1 MGLGQR
7 GRVWLRRGRHG
18 RRTVRQMA
26 SGRGQQGEVGADG
39 PDSSGA
45 HSEAR
50 HGGRRGCGRCGGL
63 SADGPV
69 KLRRLEMGATTMAL
83 GEGDGVELGRGEG
96 SSAAPFIEEE
106 EKRKGRQGEGEDRS
120 TTINTIN
127 GGGRCH
133 CRFWLKGEGSGEG
146 EERAQRLQALGR

>member
-1 MGLGQR
+1 
-7 GRVWLRRGRHG
+7 
-18 RRTVRQMA
+18 MA

-39 PDSSGA
+39 PGSSGA
-45 HSEAR
+45 HNEAR
-50 HGGRRGCGRCGGL
+50 YGERRGCGRCSGL
-63 SADGPV
+63 SADGPM
-69 KLRRLEMGATTMAL
+69 KLRRLEMGATMTTL
-83 GEGDGVELGRGEG
+83 GEGDGGELGRGEG
-96 SSAAPFIEEE
+96 SSAAPFIDE
-106 EKRKGRQGEGEDRS
+106 EKRKGRQGEGRS